1 MRPAPASHDVRFDV
15 GELEARFSSL
25 ESLGQ
30 RLWLTAIVNS
40 QGEPVVR
47 LRALGATRA
56 RLLAG
61 EPPLRD
67 GDPWPDPDLARAF
80 GAACARLP
88 LAELAR
94 AREEVSDQVLRSL
107 LWHLDQVVGLESRI
121 SRQAAIEQLA
131 KAFLDD
137 WQTRF
142 EDLREVLRV
151 FETLDLAASFARWS
165 ELRGLLRSQAWLRV
179 LEARERIE
187 RMPGVAAL
195 IRRLGRA
202 RDDPQPELVEEMAP
216 VASRRSP
223 QRWVARTREVD
234 LPGAPLE
241 TQGVRRSGE
250 FDRMLSSELLQ
261 WRRRRRFLAA
271 RRAEQTLLSYE
282 HRQLGHETVL
292 VRAPEQSRDA
302 NPRRV
307 PRPQS
312 GPMILC
318 VDTSASMAGAPE
330 QVAKALV
337 LEAVRVA
344 GANRRD
350 CLLFAFS
357 GPGDLVRLEL
367 GTGPDALIA
376 VAAFLERSFHGGT
389 DVCEPLEA
397 ALAAIGSERWQAA
410 DLLIAS
416 DGEFG
421 APSKVRENVLAA
433 RERTGLRVQGVLISD
448 RETIGMSELCG
459 NVFWVRDW
467 RMFGAYGQVE
477 SPVHASNLT
486 ELYFPGAFERGAGSD
501 GETPRQV

>member
-1 MRPAPASHDVRFDV
+1 MSEARAAGGVRFDV
-15 GELEARFSSL
+15 GELEARFSPL
-25 ESLGQ
+25 ESLGR
-30 RLWLTAIVNS
+30 RLWLAAVVNT
-40 QGEPVVR
+40 QGEPVPR
-47 LRALGATRA
+47 LRVLCTLRA

-61 EPPLRD
+61 EPPLRL
-67 GDPWPDPDLARAF
+67 GDRWPEPDIAQAF
-80 GAACARLP
+80 RAACARLP
-88 LAELAR
+88 LNTLAR
-94 AREEVSDQVLRSL
+94 GSEEVSDQVLRSL
-107 LWHLDQVVGLESRI
+107 LWHLDQVVELESRVP
-121 SRQAAIEQLA
+121 RQGAIEQLA
-131 KAFLDD
+131 QAFLDD

-142 EDLREVLRV
+142 EDLQEVLRV
-151 FETLDLAASFARWS
+151 FETLDLAASVARWS
-165 ELRGLLRSQAWLRV
+165 ELRGLLRSQRWQHV

-187 RMPGVAAL
+187 RLPGVAAL

-202 RDDPQPELVEEMAP
+202 RDAPEPEHVVEMLP
-216 VASRRSP
+216 VASLRSP
-223 QRWVARTREVD
+223 QRWVTRTREVD

-241 TQGVRRSGE
+241 TEGVRRSGE

-271 RRAEQTLLSYE
+271 RRAEQTLLSYQ
-282 HRQLGHETVL
+282 HRQFGLETVR
-292 VRAPEQSRDA
+292 VRAPGHSRDEK
-302 NPRRV
+302 PRRT
-307 PRPQS
+307 PRPQA

-330 QVAKALV
+330 RVAKALV
-337 LEAVRVA
+337 LEAARVA

-357 GPGDLVRLEL
+357 GPGDLLRLEL
-367 GTGPDALIA
+367 GTGPDALSA
-376 VAAFLERSFHGGT
+376 VAGFLERSFHGGT

-397 ALAAIGSERWQAA
+397 ALEAIASERWEMS

-421 APSKVRENVLAA
+421 APAALRERVTAA
-433 RERTGLRVQGVLISD
+433 RARLGLRVQGVLISD

-459 NVFWVRDW
+459 DVFWVRDW

-486 ELYFPGAFERGAGSD
+486 ELYFPGAFARGGGPDRGPTAPG
-501 GETPRQV
+501 